1 MKPNYKGGSPL
12 ALESTMG
19 EFLKNKNMLDAMFS
33 KKKGRKVNLFEES
46 DLLSE
51 DNIKEGLD

>member
-1 MKPNYKGGSPL
+1 
-12 ALESTMG
+12 
-19 EFLKNKNMLDAMFS
+19 MLDAMYN

-51 DNIKEGLD
+51 DNIKDGLD